1 MQLNWIGEF
10 QQHFCGILMKKN
22 IFAWKEC
29 MNVKVTFVR
38 VKLKNT
44 MASCLSISFKSAD
57 ETFGLL
63 VGFFR

>member
-1 MQLNWIGEF
+1 
-10 QQHFCGILMKKN
+10 MKKN

-44 MASCLSISFKSAD
+44 MASCLSISFKSAG

-63 VGFFR
+63 AGFFR